1 MTNAADPMPRDAQR
15 LARTR
20 ALDRRLRIAGW
31 SLAAG
36 LMALPLVAMR
46 FTGEVN
52 WTASDFV
59 FAGVMFSTVGLLIEL
74 TFRLSTD
81 WAYRGGVAAALAGG
95 FLTIWINGAVGIIGD
110 EGHPANM
117 MFSWVLAVGMIGA
130 VLARFRA
137 AGMGWAMLA
146 VAAAQVTVAVIAF
159 LLGLPFLGPITIFFL
174 AFWLTSA
181 ALFRRA
187 ADAAAPK
194 ASAP

>member
-1 MTNAADPMPRDAQR
+1 MTNAPALPPPDPER
-15 LARTR
+15 LRRAR
-20 ALDRRLRIAGW
+20 ALDQRLRIAGW
-31 SLAAG
+31 SLVAA
-36 LMALPLVAMR
+36 LLALPLVAMQ
-46 FTGEVN
+46 FTREVN

-59 FAGVMFSTVGLLIEL
+59 FAGVMFGTVGLLIEL

-137 AGMGWAMLA
+137 AGMGWAMIA
-146 VAAAQVTVAVIAF
+146 TAAAQVSVGVIAF
-159 LLGLPFLGPITIFFL
+159 LLGLPFLGPITLFFL

-187 ADAAAPK
+187 AETV
-194 ASAP
+194 SAP